1 MENRAYAFIAGLFAI
16 LLCGGLIAG
25 FWWLGG
31 SHTLENEYVVTS
43 KYPVAGLNPQTAVR
57 YRGVD
62 AGRVGTIT
70 IDPKD
75 PKNILVTIS
84 VNSDFKLTRGTFA
97 QLASQGLTGLS
108 YIELDDTGEDLA
120 PIGDQ
125 QIPMLESNLNQMMN
139 SGKEI
144 MTQTKLLEQ
153 DAAQLVRA
161 LNRILDDDNIKK
173 INKLLI
179 NMEQSSGELEAL
191 MKSSHAATDKTNR
204 LLDEIRPQEL
214 SRTLEA
220 IHQASSSMKETSDA
234 ARPTLA
240 QMPQSLKEFER
251 IGRSIEQS
259 SIALGNT
266 LNDETL
272 PRVHELTRQLQQ
284 DARSIN
290 RLVDNLEQHPNSVI
304 FGKPQPAPGPG
315 EKGFKP

>member
-16 LLCGGLIAG
+16 LLCGGLITG

-31 SHTLENEYVVTS
+31 SHTEENEYVVSS
-43 KYPVAGLNPQTAVR
+43 KYPVAGLNPQAAVR

-62 AGRVGTIT
+62 SGSVRDIS
-70 IDPKD
+70 IDPKN
-75 PKNILVTIS
+75 PKIILITIS
-84 VNSDFKLTRGTFA
+84 VDSKRHFTRGTFG

-108 YIELDDTGEDLA
+108 YIELDDTGENLA
-120 PIGDQ
+120 PIGGQ
-125 QIPMLESNLNQMMN
+125 QIPMLESNLSQTMN

-144 MTQTKLLEQ
+144 MSKTEALEQ
-153 DAAQLVRA
+153 DAAQLIKT
-161 LNRILDDDNIKK
+161 LNRVLDDGNVKK
-173 INKLLI
+173 INILLA

-191 MKSSHAATDKTNR
+191 MKSSRTATDKAGR
-204 LLDEIRPQEL
+204 LLEEIRPQEL

-220 IHQASSSMKETSDA
+220 VRQASTSMKDTADT
-234 ARPTLA
+234 ARPTLT
-240 QMPQSLKEFER
+240 QLQHSLNEFER
-251 IGRSIEQS
+251 IGRHIEQS
-259 SIALGNT
+259 SMELGDT

-290 RLVDNLEQHPNSVI
+290 RLVDNLDQHPNGVI

>member
-31 SHTLENEYVVTS
+31 SHTEENEYVVSS
-43 KYPVAGLNPQTAVR
+43 KYPVAGLNPQAAVR

-62 AGRVGTIT
+62 AGRVRFISL
-70 IDPKD
+70 DPGN
-75 PKNILVTIS
+75 PKIIWVTIS
-84 VNSDFKLTRGTFA
+84 VNSNLKLTRGAFA

-108 YIELDDTGEDLA
+108 YIELDDTGENLA

-125 QIPMLESNLNQMMN
+125 QIPMLESNLSQMVN

-144 MTQTKLLEQ
+144 MNQTKILEQ
-153 DAAQLVRA
+153 DAARLIKT
-161 LNRILDDDNIKK
+161 LNHVLDDDNVKK
-173 INKLLI
+173 INKLLA
-179 NMEQSSGELEAL
+179 NMEQSSSELEAL
-191 MKSSHAATDKTNR
+191 MKSSHAATDKANR

-214 SRTLEA
+214 SKTLEA
-220 IHQASSSMKETSDA
+220 VRQASVSMKETSDT

-240 QMPQSLKEFER
+240 QMQHSLQEFER
-251 IGRSIEQS
+251 IGKHIEQS
-259 SIALGNT
+259 SMELGDT
-266 LNDETL
+266 FNDETL